1 MLTSLQVSYKEIGVF
16 EMLRLPTDLFN
27 KSLKIQTPNANM
39 NLTLKIQS
47 FHEVCLT
54 VNTNSACT
62 EQTQFTKQHN
72 VIKYQ
77 TLDYKYLMP

>member
-1 MLTSLQVSYKEIGVF
+1 
-16 EMLRLPTDLFN
+16 MLRLPTDLFN
-27 KSLKIQTPNANM
+27 KSLKIQIGNANT
-39 NLTLKIQS
+39 NFFNIKVIQS

-77 TLDYKYLMP
+77 TGDYKYLMPWN